1 MDTSAKRFKYSALK
15 KAICI
20 ILAFITFMVS
30 TGLVTVSIFTFFY
43 GNGEKPE
50 SFTDTYVFSD
60 YFGGIVSETAGNAYK
75 DIALKNKKKSLEEQR
90 ESVVDKISKQY
101 MADYK
106 KYYNSAD
113 EFDYNDLPEDSYN
126 ISVKTPDSSEDFCV
140 TGYEIYDIN
149 GESMP
154 GDEET
159 VNKIINE
166 LYSVFID
173 NDNSVQDI
181 YYYGEGEYIYK
192 IKSLRCRAVYNGSEW
207 SNLDSFNE
215 KELYNSDIYFVYKDG
230 KAKAKGIN
238 NNWLDSITSYLSNDY
253 AKKTDVYIY
262 FDFPENTGN
271 RFNILE
277 YIDTYDYFVG
287 LKDFHNTAVKC
298 YDNFIMYI
306 IFAVL
311 MLIIS
316 FTAGI
321 RYLLVAGK
329 RDENAPAKLAFIDYV
344 PFEIHLGALIGLGF
358 LATYFIAVGIVE
370 SLQISVLSVW
380 VMIIYAALMWL
391 LVLEFSASVA
401 RNIMSDRKIYKNFL
415 TYYILRL
422 LFIILKGVF
431 KITVKL
437 TNKIRKS
444 IKEVFSVLS
453 YSPKKFKRNVILI
466 AVLYVLCNLIAVI
479 IIIWL
484 FTDYLALL
492 GVLLAFADLGANI
505 YLLIKFLSYIK
516 KLDMIICA
524 VSNHED
530 IAIDVDTLPQS
541 LKALAEGM
549 KYTNAQL
556 QSAVAKAVKDE
567 RLRTELITNVSH
579 DLKTP
584 LTSIINYVDL
594 LSKCGIEDEKAQE
607 YIKVLND
614 KGAKLK
620 RLIDDLI
627 EASKVTSGNI
637 TVNLTRLNLYELSL
651 QAVVDAQEDFEKAG
665 LDLIIKE
672 NGSAPAISADGPK
685 SFRVIENLLSN
696 ARKYSAKASRVYVNV
711 YEENGMGVFEI
722 KNVSAQPL
730 DISPDELTQRFV
742 RGDKSR
748 NQDGNGLG
756 LSIAKELCRVQNGD
770 LEITIDGDLFKAR
783 AKFPVA
789 K

>member
-1 MDTSAKRFKYSALK
+1 MVLDTSAKRFKYSALK

-30 TGLVTVSIFTFFY
+30 TSLVTVSIFTFFY

-50 SFTDTYVFSD
+50 SFTDTYAFSD
-60 YFGGIVSETAGNAYK
+60 YFGRIVCETAGNAYK

-106 KYYNSAD
+106 KYYNPAD

-126 ISVKTPDSSEDFCV
+126 ISVKTTDSSDDFCV
-140 TGYEIYDIN
+140 ATYDLYHFN

-173 NDNSVQDI
+173 NSVQDI
-181 YYYGEGEYIYK
+181 YYGEGDYIYK
-192 IKSLRCRAVYNGSEW
+192 IKSLRCRAVYNDSEW

-230 KAKAKGIN
+230 KAQAKGIN
-238 NNWLDSITSYLSNDY
+238 NKWLDSITSYLSNDY
-253 AKKTDVYIY
+253 AKKTDVYVY
-262 FDFPENTGN
+262 FDFPENTEN

-287 LKDFHNTAVKC
+287 LKDFHNTAVRC

-306 IFAVL
+306 VFAVL

-431 KITVKL
+431 KTTVKL

-466 AVLYVLCNLIAVI
+466 AVLYALCNLIAVI

-484 FTDYLALL
+484 FAVYLAPL
-492 GVLLAFADLGANI
+492 GVLLTLADLGVNI

-530 IAIDVDTLPQS
+530 IALDVDALPQS
-541 LKALAEGM
+541 LKVLAEGM

-594 LSKCGIEDEKAQE
+594 LSKCGIEDEKARE

-637 TVNLTRLNLYELSL
+637 TVNLTRLNLYELCL
-651 QAVVDAQEDFEKAG
+651 QAVVDVQEDFEKAG
-665 LDLIIKE
+665 LDLIVKE
-672 NGSAPAISADGPK
+672 NGVAPAISADGPK

-748 NQDGNGLG
+748 NQEGNGLG

-770 LEITIDGDLFKAR
+770 LEISIDGDLFKAR
-783 AKFPVA
+783 AKFPIA